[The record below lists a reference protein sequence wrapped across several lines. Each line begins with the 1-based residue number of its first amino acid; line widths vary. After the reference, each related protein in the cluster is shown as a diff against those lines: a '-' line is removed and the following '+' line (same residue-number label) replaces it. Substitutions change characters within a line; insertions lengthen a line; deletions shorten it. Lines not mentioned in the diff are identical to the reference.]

1 MMVILGLTGSI
12 GMGKSTTA
20 DMFRAENIPVHDADK
35 TVHQLYQNEAVSPLQ
50 RLFPSSVVDGAVDR
64 QALGR
69 IVLNDVEKMRRLE
82 KLIHPMVRE
91 KELEFLRKA
100 NKSHATLVVLD
111 IPLLFETG
119 GEQRVDAILVVSA
132 SAQEQKKR
140 VLSRKDM
147 DEKKFAVILAHQ
159 MPDAE
164 KRKRADFVIDTGLGK
179 ENARLRVREIIKKL
193 QSQGTQKA
201 GEI

>member
-1 MMVILGLTGSI
+1 LGLTGSI

-20 DMFRAENIPVHDADK
+20 DMFRAENISVHDADK
-35 TVHQLYQNEAVSPLQ
+35 TVHLLYQNEAVLPLL

-69 IVLNDVEKMRRLE
+69 IVLNDIKKMRQLE
-82 KLIHPMVRE
+82 QLIHPMVRE

-147 DEKKFAVILAHQ
+147 DEKKFAAILAQQ

-164 KRKRADFVIDTGLGK
+164 KRKRANFVIDTGLGM
-179 ENARLRVREIIKKL
+179 ENARLRVGEIIKKL
-193 QSQGTQKA
+193 QSQGTQKS
-201 GEI
+201 GEN